1 MSNTPTPTPAPSAAP
16 APGEPDGDL
25 NSPPADP
32 PAPAPAQETDWK
44 AEARKWEARAKEN
57 AEKAKAHDAAVEASK
72 TAEQKVA
79 DRLAAAE
86 ARVAEFETRE
96 QIAAW
101 KAEVS
106 TETGVP
112 AVALAGSTREEIEAH
127 AATLKPLI
135 TPTQP
140 APADPAV
147 PTIGQQPQRPGNVP
161 LKDQIAAAEAAG
173 DKALVSTL
181 KALMLGNSQ

>member
-1 MSNTPTPTPAPSAAP
+1 MSDTPTPTTAPSAAP

-86 ARVAEFETRE
+86 AKVAEYETRE

-106 TETGVP
+106 SETGVP

-135 TPTQP
+135 TPAEPVKKAALGPYVPDEGTQP
-140 APADPAV
+140 TKPLGGPAQAFAD
-147 PTIGQQPQRPGNVP
+147 
-161 LKDQIAAAEAAG
+161 
-173 DKALVSTL
+173 ALGPIFS
-181 KALMLGNSQ
+181 